1 MGVPAVAAAEL
12 AVSNEQVAAVLSEIA
27 DLLEVQGGNAFRI
40 RAYRNAART
49 VSNLGRSVAALVS
62 AGEDL
67 DELPGIGADLAGKI
81 GEVVARG
88 TCAQLEELRGQTPP
102 GLAELLQLPGL
113 GPKRVQRLYKALGIG
128 SLQQLQAA
136 GQAGQIQTVR
146 GFGPAGQQRL
156 LDAVNQRLQPNL
168 RFPLP
173 AVADTVAVLL
183 AHLKALPGVHE
194 AVPAGSFRRRRDT
207 VGDVDVLVTAA
218 DARPVVAAFT
228 SYSGVTHVLAGGQTR
243 ASVVLANGLQIDLRV
258 MRPISFGAAWLYF
271 TGSRAHGIAL
281 RRLAQELGLKL
292 NEYGLY
298 RGRLRIAGG
307 TEASIYAALGLP
319 WIEPELREDRG
330 EIEAARAGTLPQ
342 LVQLE
347 SLLGDLHVHN
357 GVALGRVGLR
367 ALADAAIAHRLRY
380 LAVTDRY
387 RAGGGPGCVDA
398 GGLARQRDAIDE
410 LNDGLGAF
418 KFLQGVEAEILED
431 GRLDLAGADLSHV
444 DLVVGAVD
452 TARDLPP
459 ARQTDRLLRAMD
471 HPCFSILAHPG
482 GRLLPQP
489 AHGGF
494 DLERVLRHA
503 RERGCFVEANAKP
516 ERLDLDDLGCRMAR
530 DAGVLVSISSDAAE
544 PAGLADLLWGVGQAR
559 RGWLEASDVLNT
571 RPLSEVRRL
580 LAATMGRRA
589 PAKEGP
595 S

>member
-530 DAGVLVSISSDAAE
+530 DAGVLVSISSDAAD

>member
-218 DARPVVAAFT
+218 DARPVVAALT

-281 RRLAQELGLKL
+281 RRLAQERGLKL

-516 ERLDLDDLGCRMAR
+516 QRLDLDDLGCRMAR
-530 DAGVLVSISSDAAE
+530 DAGVLVSISSDAAD

>member
-516 ERLDLDDLGCRMAR
+516 QRLDLDDLGCRMAR
-530 DAGVLVSISSDAAE
+530 DAGVLVSISSDAAD